1 MSNETNLSTIIDA
14 IEPEKA
20 MYDKNVKE
28 LLSDIQVLARIVKY
42 TVKEV
47 EHLSIEEIMKC
58 IVPESVKTGEVDV
71 NPGLT
76 NLGKVESLQTEN
88 SVPGEGYITFDIRFI
103 LHYDEEELEII
114 INIEAQKSTDHNALG
129 YYLENRIV
137 FYLARLISSQ
147 KETQFHHSEY
157 DDIKK
162 VYSIWICMDA
172 EKDEEGIAEISL
184 NTENVYG
191 KEMSFPKL
199 DKMCGIVIRIRK
211 EDGEKSKNKLIAMLE
226 DLLSTKNKAVKKLIM
241 VEEYGMV
248 MTAELER
255 SVDMC
260 NLSDVIVEVAMKNGL
275 EKGIAEGLEKGIE
288 KGIAE
293 GIKKGIPEGEAL
305 FGRLCVKLIEADRSS
320 DVILAA
326 QDEDAKRKF
335 YIEFGLLQEET

>member
-14 IEPEKA
+14 IDPDKA
-20 MYDKNVKE
+20 KYDKNVKE
-28 LLSDIQVLARIVKY
+28 FLSDIQVLARIVKY
-42 TVKEV
+42 TIKEV

-58 IVPESVKTGEVDV
+58 IDVKSIETGKAKV

-103 LHYDEEELEII
+103 LRYDEEELEII

-129 YYLENRIV
+129 YHLENRIV

-172 EKDEEGIAEISL
+172 EDDEEGISMISL
-184 NTENVYG
+184 NTENAYG
-191 KEMSFPKL
+191 KEMSFPEL

-211 EDGEKSKNKLIAMLE
+211 EDGEKSTNKLIAMLE
-226 DLLSTKNKAVKKLIM
+226 DLLSTKDKELKKQIM
-241 VEEYGMV
+241 VDEYGMV

-255 SVDMC
+255 SVDDMC
-260 NLSDVIVEVAMKNGL
+260 NLSTVVE
-275 EKGIAEGLEKGIE
+275 EKGIE
-288 KGIAE
+288 KGESLLGTLIA
-293 GIKKGIPEGEAL
+293 KL
-305 FGRLCVKLIEADRSS
+305 FEVGRTS
-320 DVILAA
+320 DAELAA
-326 QDEDAKRKF
+326 KDEEARKKF
-335 YIEFGLLQEET
+335 YKEFGLID